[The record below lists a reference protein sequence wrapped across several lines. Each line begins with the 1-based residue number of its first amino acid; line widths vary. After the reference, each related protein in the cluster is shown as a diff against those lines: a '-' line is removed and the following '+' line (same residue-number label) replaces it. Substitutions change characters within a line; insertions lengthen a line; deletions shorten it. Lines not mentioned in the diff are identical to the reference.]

1 MLISLTQA
9 ETTRNGTLEKE
20 KNEIMRYHLDIHS
33 GSQAN
38 PTVRSGSV
46 VDRLVQTMHTDSS
59 KQSTA
64 NGGFV
69 Y

>member
-1 MLISLTQA
+1 MLNMKSKHPVST
-9 ETTRNGTLEKE
+9 
-20 KNEIMRYHLDIHS
+20 NEEINATSKIWCVYIHR

-38 PTVRSGSV
+38 PTIWSGSV
-46 VDRLVQTMHTDSS
+46 VDCSTQTMHLDSP

>member
-1 MLISLTQA
+1 M
-9 ETTRNGTLEKE
+9 GHVP
-20 KNEIMRYHLDIHS
+20 KNSYLNIHS

-46 VDRLVQTMHTDSS
+46 VDGLAQTMHTDSS